1 MKLLLLFES
10 NVIWWSVI
18 VIYIP
23 FAGSDTKCYTDTDS
37 SGKITE
43 KEYPMCYG
51 YYFYRKRKPTEAYG
65 KATIYLTGFKFH
77 FADHNQKLNK
87 RASVFCEIFE
97 YNADLMTGDTED
109 REKAIWDLDQGVA
122 TCFCNTSILCATQKA
137 TFRDYLNKAGP
148 RERFVFRR
156 FVEELDNAKAAKVYA
171 AWVAT
176 SSTSPPPT
184 TTVITTSAGITTVVA
199 ISGAT
204 TPPLGPATITTE
216 GKYQNRTATIRE
228 VKADKDVS
236 FSSKHIPETGGFP
249 LLIPLLLGA
258 IIGLLLVLGII
269 AAVLFVWITRKKRLK
284 HSSKKKSGKGKKNSG
299 KGKKESKDGSKTKN
313 KKQDDD
319 KKPPKKSAEK
329 TGKGKDD
336 RKPAGK
342 AASKMGNVPPK
353 SAMGKP
359 PKSTMGIPTS
369 KMGNVP
375 PKSGMGKPPKSAMG
389 KATSKMGNVPPKPA
403 MGKPPKSAMGKA
415 TSKMGNVPPKSAM
428 GKPPKSAMGK
438 ATSKMGNVQPKST
451 MGKAT
456 RKK

>member
-1 MKLLLLFES
+1 MVKLLLLFEN

-23 FAGSDTKCYTDTDS
+23 FAGTDTKCYTDTDS
-37 SGKITE
+37 AGKITE

-51 YYFYRKRKPTEAYG
+51 YYFYRKRKPTEAYE

-77 FADHNQKLNK
+77 FVGHNQKLNK

-148 RERFVFRR
+148 KERFVFRR

-171 AWVAT
+171 AWLAT

-184 TTVITTSAGITTVVA
+184 TTVITTSAAITTVVA

-204 TPPLGPATITTE
+204 APSLGTATTTTE

-228 VKADKDVS
+228 VKSDKDMS
-236 FSSKHIPETGGFP
+236 FSSQHIPETGGFP

-284 HSSKKKSGKGKKNSG
+284 HSSKKKSRKGKKKSD
-299 KGKKESKDGSKTKN
+299 KAKKEPKDGKTKN

-329 TGKGKDD
+329 MEKDKDD

-342 AASKMGNVPPK
+342 AASKMGGVPPK

-359 PKSTMGIPTS
+359 PKSTMGKATS

-375 PKSGMGKPPKSAMG
+375 PKSAMGKPPKSAMG
-389 KATSKMGNVPPKPA
+389 KATSKMGNVPPKSA
-403 MGKPPKSAMGKA
+403 MGKPPKSTMGKA